1 MPPFLKSESTDNGKD
16 HFIRS
21 IAARNDWVTY
31 HGSDL
36 ESEQGRSIPY
46 LYLSESTQNTG
57 RNSTGN
63 KLRVY
68 LQAAIHGNEPA
79 ADQGTLA
86 LLGKMDANA
95 TWTASL
101 LEKLDILVIPR

>member
-1 MPPFLKSESTDNGKD
+1 M
-16 HFIRS
+16 R
-21 IAARNDWVTY
+21 
-31 HGSDL
+31 
-36 ESEQGRSIPY
+36 SEQGRSIPY
-46 LYLSESTQNTG
+46 LYLSESTQAVTG
-57 RNSTGN
+57 NSTGSTE

-79 ADQGTLA
+79 ADEGTLA

-101 LEKLDILVIPR
+101 LEKMDILVLPR